1 MYKRNLRLPEK
12 PKQSFFLWGTRQTGK
27 TTLLKACYPDA
38 LRIDLLKTDELMRYA
53 KEPSLL
59 REEVAALSHERLI
72 VVDEIQKVPV
82 LLDEIHYM
90 IQEWQRVFALCGS
103 SARKVRRGYANLLGG
118 RAIRYELFGLV
129 AQELGADFSIE
140 HFVNTGPLPDHYR
153 AETLLWR
160 SVHTWMI
167 TCGKKFWKRA

>member
-1 MYKRNLRLPEK
+1 MYKRNLRLLEK
-12 PKQSFFLWGTRQTGK
+12 PKQSFFLWGARQTGK
-27 TTLLKACYPDA
+27 TTLLKTCYPDA
-38 LRIDLLKTDELMRYA
+38 MRIDLLKTDELMRYA

-59 REEVAALSHERLI
+59 REEVAALSHDRLI

-90 IQEWQRVFALCGS
+90 IQEWQCVFALCGS
-103 SARKVRRGYANLLGG
+103 SARKVRRGHANLLGG

-140 HFVNTGPLPDHYR
+140 HFVNTGPLPDHYGAKNPALALR
-153 AETLLWR
+153 AY
-160 SVHTWMI
+160 V
-167 TCGKKFWKRA
+167 

>member
-82 LLDEIHYM
+82 LLDEIH
-90 IQEWQRVFALCGS
+90 W
-103 SARKVRRGYANLLGG
+103 
-118 RAIRYELFGLV
+118 
-129 AQELGADFSIE
+129 
-140 HFVNTGPLPDHYR
+140 YR
-153 AETLLWR
+153 
-160 SVHTWMI
+160 S
-167 TCGKKFWKRA
+167 

>member
-59 REEVAALSHERLI
+59 REEVATRFCIVRLQCEKSQTGACKFI
-72 VVDEIQKVPV
+72 GRQCDSLGIEVDFI
-82 LLDEIHYM
+82 LGDTL
-90 IQEWQRVFALCGS
+90 QETSPAPCEF
-103 SARKVRRGYANLLGG
+103 
-118 RAIRYELFGLV
+118 
-129 AQELGADFSIE
+129 
-140 HFVNTGPLPDHYR
+140 
-153 AETLLWR
+153 
-160 SVHTWMI
+160 
-167 TCGKKFWKRA
+167 